1 MVAHSI
7 NRLIDGAALNELM
20 PIKNSVDRV
29 EGFSIPEI
37 GVRTVSTDRKKTISM
52 RSFAFFI
59 PFLIRIA
66 KEQPRFTIS
75 GVMCLGRSS
84 G

>member
-37 GVRTVSTDRKKTISM
+37 GVRTVGTYRGKTSLL
-52 RSFAFFI
+52 RSSVFSI
-59 PFLIRIA
+59 PF
-66 KEQPRFTIS
+66 
-75 GVMCLGRSS
+75 
-84 G
+84 